1 MDVTTDYRATLNLPK
16 TEFPMK
22 ADLPVREPQR
32 LDQWRQLRLYD
43 AVRRQRANARLFVLH
58 DGPPYA
64 NGDIHIGHA
73 LNKTLKDII
82 VKYRTMRGYDA
93 PYVPGWDCHGLPIE
107 YQLLKEL
114 GIEKHQV
121 DRVRFRQ
128 QARAFAKKFVDVQSA
143 QFQRLGIFGEWE
155 RSYLTMTPE
164 YEAAIVE
171 TFFRLRSAGYIYR
184 GKKPVYW
191 CTRCETALAEAEV
204 EYQDR
209 EDRSIYVL
217 FPVVSLSGDQ
227 AALPASVLVWT
238 TTPWTLPANRALC
251 FHPESKY
258 AVVEVTVQGAAHR
271 VIVVESRVTA
281 ISALLGDASPRIV
294 AHVSGA
300 AFAKGQFQPPFGA
313 TPVPGVTD
321 QGVNLDEGT
330 GVIHIAPGHGHED
343 YLIGQRH
350 GLETFSPVDHQGKLA
365 AVVSQFAGQSI
376 FAANPKIIAD
386 LKGRGLLLKEAPITH
401 SYPHCWRCGQ
411 PVIFRATEQWF
422 LNVEHEELRQRLL
435 RETERV
441 QWVPSYG
448 ANRIRGMIEARPDWC
463 LSRQRY
469 WGTPI
474 PVLYCIPCGREIR
487 DERLDAAIVDAVKR
501 DGSDWWFQLGGA
513 ADVVERLQ
521 QQLKHEGKLPVCC
534 LHCDNRSQFRIEED
548 ILDVWFDSGVSHE
561 AVLQRHDNWWPADLY
576 LEGSD
581 QHRGWF
587 QASLIPAVALRD
599 QAPYRGVFT
608 HGFVVDGDGKKMSKS
623 AGNVISPQQVITK
636 HGADVL
642 RLWVA
647 GCDYREDIRL
657 SDEILR
663 RSIEAYRKIRNSCR
677 FILGNVHGFD
687 PARGAVPVE
696 RMQLLDRW
704 ALDRLARLIDV
715 VTEAYEA
722 YEFHRVF
729 RALYDFCNEDLSAC
743 YLDALKDRLYTSVS
757 DGEARRSAQTVLR
770 RVLEAMAQMMA
781 PILPFTAEEVW
792 QHLGN
797 SESVHLA
804 GWPSAGDG
812 RLSSEEAAS
821 WDEVLAVRSVVLKAL
836 EEERMAKRIGDPL
849 EAEVVLVTED
859 ARARTLLTTYRQPL
873 EELCVVSRLRVAEP
887 STASGGAASRTAT
900 GEGATTRLADRVSVA
915 VTKAPGEKCP
925 RCWRWSTDIG
935 EISAHSELCR
945 RCATVVMSRE

>member
-1 MDVTTDYRATLNLPK
+1 MNVATDYRATLNLPK

-43 AVRRQRANARLFVLH
+43 AIRRQRANARLFVLH

-114 GIEKHQV
+114 GVEKHQV
-121 DRVRFRQ
+121 DRVKFRQ

-143 QFQRLGIFGEWE
+143 QFQQLGIFGEWE
-155 RSYLTMTPE
+155 RPYLTMMPE

-191 CTRCETALAEAEV
+191 CARCETALAEAEV

-217 FPVVSLSGDQ
+217 FPVVSLPGDQ

-258 AVVEVTVQGAAHR
+258 AVVEATVQGTARRLIMA
-271 VIVVESRVTA
+271 ESRVVA
-281 ISALLGDASPRIV
+281 ISTLLGDASPRIV

-300 AFAKGQFQPPFGA
+300 ALAQGQFQPPFGA

-321 QGVNLDEGT
+321 QSVNLDEGT

-350 GLETFSPVDHQGKLA
+350 GLETFSPVDHQGKFTTE
-365 AVVSQFAGQSI
+365 VPPFAGQSI
-376 FAANPKIIAD
+376 FAANPKIITD
-386 LKGRGLLLKEAPITH
+386 LKGRGLLLKEAPIIH
-401 SYPHCWRCGQ
+401 SYPHCWRCDQ

-422 LNVEHEELRQRLL
+422 LSVEHEGLRQRLL

-448 ANRIRGMIEARPDWC
+448 ANRIRGMIETRPDWC

-474 PVLYCIPCGREIR
+474 PVLYCVQCGTALEDARVDEAILAQVRRE
-487 DERLDAAIVDAVKR
+487 
-501 DGSDWWFQLGGA
+501 GSDWWFVGGA
-513 ADVVERLQ
+513 SPSLWEHLDPRPKCEQ
-521 QQLKHEGKLPVCC
+521 CSHSE
-534 LHCDNRSQFRIEED
+534 FRIGED

-599 QAPYRGVFT
+599 RAPYRGVLT

-647 GCDYREDIRL
+647 GCDYSEDVRL
-657 SDEILR
+657 SEEILR

-677 FILGNVHGFD
+677 FILGNLHGFD

-704 ALDRLARLIDV
+704 ALDRLARLIDG
-715 VTEAYEA
+715 VTEAYET

-729 RALYDFCNEDLSAC
+729 RAL
-743 YLDALKDRLYTSVS
+743 
-757 DGEARRSAQTVLR
+757 
-770 RVLEAMAQMMA
+770 
-781 PILPFTAEEVW
+781 
-792 QHLGN
+792 
-797 SESVHLA
+797 
-804 GWPSAGDG
+804 
-812 RLSSEEAAS
+812 
-821 WDEVLAVRSVVLKAL
+821 
-836 EEERMAKRIGDPL
+836 
-849 EAEVVLVTED
+849 
-859 ARARTLLTTYRQPL
+859 
-873 EELCVVSRLRVAEP
+873 
-887 STASGGAASRTAT
+887 
-900 GEGATTRLADRVSVA
+900 
-915 VTKAPGEKCP
+915 
-925 RCWRWSTDIG
+925 
-935 EISAHSELCR
+935 
-945 RCATVVMSRE
+945 